1 MKATGEILD
10 AVERDDHIY
19 IKGNATAAYA
29 LVSPE
34 VARVEPEVYFF
45 NNSFFVFVDSI
56 DAEAPVAIDWRLHAN
71 QEYQL
76 GKSSFRNTGE
86 KAGFYGEL
94 LWSEG
99 GAPSLSQETG
109 FPGVD
114 PSEYEGLP
122 VSTCLTARFPNA
134 NRHRIVTLLVP
145 HRQDDPRRIFH
156 FVDDQG

>member
-34 VARVEPEVYFF
+34 VARVEREVYFF
-45 NNSFFVFVDSI
+45 NNSFFVDSI
-56 DAEAPVAIDWRLHAN
+56 DAEAPVEIDWRLHAN

-76 GKSSFRNTGE
+76 GRSSFRNTGE

-99 GAPSLSQETG
+99 GAPSLSRETG
-109 FPGVD
+109 LPGA
-114 PSEYEGLP
+114 S
-122 VSTCLTARFPNA
+122 
-134 NRHRIVTLLVP
+134 
-145 HRQDDPRRIFH
+145 PRP
-156 FVDDQG
+156 